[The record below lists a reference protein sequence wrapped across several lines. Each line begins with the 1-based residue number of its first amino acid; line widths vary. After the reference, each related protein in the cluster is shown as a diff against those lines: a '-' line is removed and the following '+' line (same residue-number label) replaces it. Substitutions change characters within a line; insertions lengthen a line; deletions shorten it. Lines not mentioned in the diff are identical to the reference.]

1 MAKEII
7 RDGIKYSVAHTFKFD
22 KDGNISE
29 SYDGGEISESDVD
42 SLIEHEKA
50 NAELEKQDKMFAMID
65 AEAAEDE
72 ANIIKAKSKSKSK
85 SKTKGII

>member
-29 SYDGGEISESDVD
+29 SYDGGEIYESDVD
-42 SLIEHEKA
+42 AIIRDEKLT
-50 NAELEKQDKMFAMID
+50 AELDAKEK
-65 AEAAEDE
+65 ELDE
-72 ANIIKAKSKSKSK
+72 QLKEWNTPLKKNNK